1 MPHLIPIMPPMQT
14 NKPHSPFIIPVSTYL
29 IPVSIMLKVTYGNR
43 IAVKLPP
50 TDVIPDS
57 VSKAHIAYGIA
68 QELRRGHSVT
78 NCHTSDAVNIFDE
91 RRLIASNNGKKV
103 AVHVATLHPSKKPDA
118 KSTGSKSIQKSLLLM
133 VHAHASPATGTSRQ
147 MVVFRLITRIN
158 IEAVDNYL
166 MLSFNIQE
174 FKLLFC

>member
-1 MPHLIPIMPPMQT
+1 MPVGPCRICHAQLASSAPP
-14 NKPHSPFIIPVSTYL
+14 NRELGFSRGGYYL
-29 IPVSIMLKVTYGNR
+29 LGWAGRLKVTHGNR

-50 TDVIPDS
+50 TDVIPYS
-57 VSKAHIAYGIA
+57 VSKAHIAYGMA

-78 NCHTSDAVNIFDE
+78 NY
-91 RRLIASNNGKKV
+91 RKKA

-118 KSTGSKSIQKSLLLM
+118 KSIGSKSIQKSLMLM
-133 VHAHASPATGTSRQ
+133 VHAHVSPATGTSRQ

-158 IEAVDNYL
+158 VEAVDNYL